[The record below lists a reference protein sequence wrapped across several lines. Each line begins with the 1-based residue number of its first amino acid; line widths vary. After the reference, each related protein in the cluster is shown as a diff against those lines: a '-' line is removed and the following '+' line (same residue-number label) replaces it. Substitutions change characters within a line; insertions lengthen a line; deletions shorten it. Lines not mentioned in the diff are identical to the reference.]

1 MLVPEGDWSPV
12 GAGEVQ
18 YLRGPGGGG
27 HRFRLAT
34 ASPSSLVLVL
44 PPDTTT
50 SAKRRSRAISEGLLR
65 LQDLP
70 LTGDDALVWVVGWL
84 KLRYD
89 LDVRMGL
96 DLEPPTT

>member
-1 MLVPEGDWSPV
+1 MLIPEGDWQPI

-34 ASPSSLVLVL
+34 APSGSLVLVV
-44 PPDTTT
+44 PPDTHT
-50 SAKRRSRAISEGLLR
+50 SAKRRSRAISEGLTA
-65 LQDLP
+65 LQGLP
-70 LTGDDALVWVVGWL
+70 LTGDDALVWMVGWL

-89 LDVRMGL
+89 VDVKLGL
-96 DLEPPTT
+96 DLDSTT